1 MAVGSAAVSDVL
13 HPAELR
19 FDVGGAPGVD
29 ALHGLDWGGDGPDVL
44 FLHANGFCA
53 GSYEPVVA
61 ALRGT
66 LRCFALDLWGHG
78 RTAGGPERH
87 GDLGSGGWA
96 GVVADLGEVSALARS
111 EHPGLPVVI
120 IGHSMGSFALQR
132 YLLDHSSALDGAVLT
147 GTTAIDV
154 IAPGI
159 DPAQEVDLSAFNAPF
174 APARTDYD
182 WLSRDEAEVDAYVAD
197 PACGFGLDA
206 GSVGG
211 MLAGAEDFGN
221 PVVLGRIRSDLPILL
236 VSGDADPLAGGGPL
250 VELVGTRYRE
260 AGVTDVT
267 VELVPGAR
275 HEVFNETNRDEITT
289 TVLAWLARVVD
300 R

>member
-1 MAVGSAAVSDVL
+1 MNETDFSLSAADGTEVVGYRWSGTAA
-13 HPAELR
+13 PAAIVQIAHGMGEHAGRYRRL
-19 FDVGGAPGVD
+19 AEALTD
-29 ALHGLDWGGDGPDVL
+29 AGYVVY
-44 FLHANGFCA
+44 ANDH
-53 GSYEPVVA
+53 
-61 ALRGT
+61 R
-66 LRCFALDLWGHG
+66 GHG

-275 HEVFNETNRDEITT
+275 HEVFNETNRDEITA